1 VKVTSSLDA
10 ANLIP
15 GDNVADSLADLQVAV
30 WADPGLAIVSVCTDA
45 GLRCVV
51 HASFRL
57 AATQAK
63 TNRV

>member
-1 VKVTSSLDA
+1 MSSSLDA

-15 GDNVADSLADLQVAV
+15 GNNVADALGDLQVAV
-30 WADPGLAIVSVCTDA
+30 WADPGLAIVGVCSDA

-51 HASFRL
+51 HASLSL

-63 TNRV
+63 THCV